1 MGEIVGDSL
10 IEKGVTFA
18 SPLYKQGKQGPFPH
32 LRHLQFLP
40 QKAPPLPSASQ
51 AEREQRSALAAAV
64 TAAAANLLH
73 RFRHVTKDRKEY
85 EVGRGAAA

>member
-1 MGEIVGDSL
+1 MGNSL
-10 IEKGVTFA
+10 IKKGVTFA
-18 SPLYKQGKQGPFPH
+18 SPLYKQRKQGPFPH
-32 LRHLQFLP
+32 LRHLRFLP

-64 TAAAANLLH
+64 AAVAANALALPH
-73 RFRHVTKDRKEY
+73 RLRHGSEDREGC